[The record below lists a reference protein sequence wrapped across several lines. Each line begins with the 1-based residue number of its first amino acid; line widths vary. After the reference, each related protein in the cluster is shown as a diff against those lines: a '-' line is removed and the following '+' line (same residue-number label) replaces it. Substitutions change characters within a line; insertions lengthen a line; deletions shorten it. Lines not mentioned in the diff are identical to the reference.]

1 MANTITAGNATNNG
15 IAVSGDNTGT
25 LNIITGSG
33 SGTTA
38 IAIDASQNVTVSGN
52 MTASGTL
59 AVTSNQTIGGNLTVT
74 GTITGTG
81 GVTGGV
87 GTGQT
92 WQDVTASRSLS
103 TTYTNS
109 TAKPIVVSYGGL
121 CGGANSNV
129 AITVGGITQ
138 TAVALANNYFITTS
152 IIVPPSTTYSITAS
166 ASITTPKWV
175 ELR

>member
-1 MANTITAGNATNNG
+1 MPNLLVAGNSTNG
-15 IAVSGDNTGT
+15 GTAITTDTSGTS
-25 LNIITGSG
+25 NIVTGSG
-33 SGTTA
+33 SGANA
-38 IAIDASQNVTVSGN
+38 ITIDASQNVA
-52 MTASGTL
+52 MTAS
-59 AVTSNQTIGGNLTVT
+59 QTIAGNLTVT

-92 WQDVTASRSLS
+92 WQDLTASRSLS

-129 AITVGGITQ
+129 AITVGGVVQ
-138 TAVALANNYFITTS
+138 TAVAFANNFFITSS

-166 ASITTPKWV
+166 TSINTPKWV